1 MAGHSGSARA
11 GSAAAAILA
20 LVVVLPGLS
29 QAGNPGIRPASD
41 VSCGTGKGSLADA
54 VRSAAPGEAVTL
66 EPGCYTVPARVAVP
80 LDRPEVRIEG
90 PGVTLVGTG
99 SIFEVPEGAS
109 LALDRLIISG
119 SRDSAIVNEGH
130 LSVNA
135 TTFTDN
141 HSEGDGG
148 AIVNRGGTVVV
159 EASTFTENTSATG
172 SDGGA
177 IATERGTVTV
187 RNSTFAENASGGDGG
202 AIDNENGALTVTN
215 ATFFRNTSSRSGG
228 AITSSLA
235 EDDTPA
241 DARDAVDE
249 DRHTTVGNSVFYG
262 NKALVG
268 EAVASFDGAMT
279 LSHSVVAGG
288 DGTGCSHVGGEGN
301 LSDARGSRC
310 GEVSVDEGLGRLGA
324 LGDNGGVTHTIAL
337 LRGNP
342 AIDGGHECTLGSDQR
357 GLPRARSRQNPCDI
371 GAYEANRISV
381 DDVVVLEG
389 DGPCTRVD
397 FPVELD
403 APALAEVEVTPSASG
418 AQLCE
423 STDVLARRLPTV
435 ALAPGADSATITT
448 RVQTD
453 KGFSPTRRIFLEI
466 VDAVNAVPLPGGGR
480 ASATIANDDQNRAP
494 IASDHEVTIDEGTSV
509 VAVDLKALVDDAETE
524 PRDLAYA
531 LAGDGPEKGTAVLS
545 GSVVTYE
552 PHDARPGDDAFDYRI
567 TDEGDPGCGL
577 ETCQRPRSARGT
589 VTVSVAASRSP
600 TPSAAPAAGVTSA
613 SPAPASDPA
622 TAPADQDRSPPSGD
636 PSPSSVLE
644 AAGPDLAL
652 GDTVLE
658 LVRAGS
664 AAGSSDDVL
673 YAAGADPIVLS
684 GPGDSL
690 RLTTTVFNYGDGDS
704 PPTSITVA
712 SPGWAGDSVP
722 VPAVPARSD
731 VAVDGSMPAPPGVT
745 GDTRF
750 VVTIGTVEGE
760 VDPTNNAEPDVV
772 VVVPRGAGD
781 DRSSTREVMV
791 LLVAAVVL
799 AAVAITTRSLIR
811 RKPSGSPRRA
821 PEEDGH
827 AGTRGGDLADLA
839 DRWLGADPGA
849 PLTLAGPACRRLHEA
864 LHDEGRA
871 NPVIATMYWRAFMET
886 PAFSR
891 GLAGLGASAGAIEHP
906 DVLVVPHAGG
916 TRHDL
921 VVLDPGFA
929 QPEPSSGVVDATA
942 DELAGAWERLSG
954 RAHES
959 LRGAVGEWPT
969 SMLVQVIAEAAS
981 FERFGV
987 VIVPAP
993 PTVPTRCPS
1002 PAWPV
1007 GGEQEAA
1014 TSSAGA
1020 IVVDSDG
1027 RKGVTVAD
1035 HAVRGYAKV
1044 MVNGRIGTV
1053 ISSDAISD
1061 SSFVEVDVSGAGEC
1075 SGAKGPLRGVSPRHM
1090 EVVTFDGMR
1099 SGRTTTRVVGWDP
1112 TILTV
1117 DSYIQNKIVTE
1128 PVTVQGD
1135 SGAAL
1140 VDGDGYILGF
1150 AFYTTGLNAH
1160 PAHSGWIWADSVYRA
1175 HGLTPLKDD

>member
-11 GSAAAAILA
+11 ASAAAAVLA
-20 LVVVLPGLS
+20 LVVSLPGFS
-29 QAGNPGIRPASD
+29 QASGPGVGSAAD
-41 VSCGTGKGSLADA
+41 VSCGTGEASLADA
-54 VRSAAPGEAVTL
+54 VRSAAPGKAVTL
-66 EPGCYTVPARVAVP
+66 GPGCYPVPAPVVVP
-80 LDRPEVRIEG
+80 LDRLEVRIEG
-90 PGVTLVGTG
+90 PGVTLTGTG
-99 SIFEVPEGAS
+99 TIFVVPKGAR
-109 LALDRLIISG
+109 LVLDRLVISG
-119 SRDSAIVNEGH
+119 SRDSAIVNYGD
-130 LSVNA
+130 LSVGA

-141 HSEGDGG
+141 QSKGDGG
-148 AIVNRGGTVVV
+148 AIDNRGGTVVV
-159 EASTFTENTSATG
+159 EASTFTRNTSATG
-172 SDGGA
+172 SAGGA
-177 IATERGTVTV
+177 IATEGGTVTV
-187 RNSTFAENASGGDGG
+187 GKSTFAENASGDYGG
-202 AIDNENGALTVTN
+202 AIDNEDGALTVTN
-215 ATFFRNTSSRSGG
+215 ATFFRNTSPRGGG

-235 EDDTPA
+235 EEDTPA
-241 DARDAVDE
+241 DAGDAVDD
-249 DRHTTVGNSVFYG
+249 DRRTTVDNSVFYG
-262 NKALVG
+262 NEALFG
-268 EAVASFDGAMT
+268 EAVAGITGTMT

-288 DGTGCSHVGGEGN
+288 DGAGCSHVGGEGN
-301 LSDARGSRC
+301 LSDSPRSGC
-310 GEVSVDEGLGRLGA
+310 GEVSMDEGLGRLGA

-342 AIDGGHECTLGSDQR
+342 AIDGGHDCALSSDQR

-418 AQLCE
+418 APLCE
-423 STDVLARRLPTV
+423 PDGDAARRLRTV
-435 ALAPGADSATITT
+435 TLAPGTDSTTITT
-448 RVQTD
+448 RVRTD
-453 KGFSPTRRIFLEI
+453 AGFSPTRRIFLEI

-480 ASATIANDDQNRAP
+480 ASATIANDDENRAP
-494 IASDHEVTIDEGTSV
+494 TARDYRVTIDEGASV
-509 VAVDLKALVDDAETE
+509 VAIDLMALVDDAETA
-524 PRDLAYA
+524 PRDLAYV
-531 LAGDGPEKGTAVLS
+531 LTGERPEKGSAVLS

-552 PHDARPGDDAFDYRI
+552 PHDARPGDDAFDYLI
-567 TDEGDPGCGL
+567 TDEGDPGCGW
-577 ETCQRPRSARGT
+577 ETCQPARSARGT
-589 VTVSVAASRSP
+589 ITVSVAASRSP
-600 TPSAAPAAGVTSA
+600 TPSAAPAAGVPSA
-613 SPAPASDPA
+613 SPAPAPDPA
-622 TAPADQDRSPPSGD
+622 TAPPGQERSPPSGGA
-636 PSPSSVLE
+636 SPSSVPE

-664 AAGSSDDVL
+664 AAGSSHDVL
-673 YAAGADPIVLS
+673 YAAGTDPIVLS

-690 RLTTTVFNYGDGDS
+690 RLTTTVFNFGDGDS

-722 VPAVPARSD
+722 VPPVAAGSD

-745 GDTRF
+745 GNTRF

-772 VVVPRGAGD
+772 AVVALGAGD
-781 DRSSTREVMV
+781 DGSSTLEVMV
-791 LLVAAVVL
+791 LLVGAVVL
-799 AAVAITTRSLIR
+799 AAVAIATTSLIR
-811 RKPSGSPRRA
+811 RKPSSTPRHA
-821 PEEDGH
+821 PEDDGH
-827 AGTRGGDLADLA
+827 AGRRAGDLADLA

-864 LHDEGRA
+864 LPDEGRA
-871 NPVIATMYWRAFMET
+871 NPVIATLYWRAFIET

-891 GLAGLGASAGAIEHP
+891 RLAGLGASAGAIDHP

-921 VVLDPGFA
+921 VVLDPGFG
-929 QPEPSSGVVDATA
+929 QPEPSSGVVDASS
-942 DELAGAWERLSG
+942 DELAGAWQRLSS
-954 RAHES
+954 RAHQGP
-959 LRGAVGEWPT
+959 RGAVGKLST

-981 FERFGV
+981 FERFGL
-987 VIVPAP
+987 VIVPEP
-993 PTVPTRCPS
+993 PIVLTRCPS

-1007 GGEQEAA
+1007 GGAVEAA

-1020 IVVDSDG
+1020 IVVDSGG

-1035 HAVRGYAKV
+1035 HAVRGYEKV
-1044 MVNGRIGTV
+1044 TVNGRIGTV

-1061 SSFVEVDVSGAGEC
+1061 SSFVEVDVSGVGEC
-1075 SGAKGPLRGVSPRHM
+1075 GGAKGPLRGVSPRQM
-1090 EVVTFDGMR
+1090 EVVYFDGMR

-1112 TILTV
+1112 TILTM

-1140 VDGDGYILGF
+1140 IDGDGYILGF